1 MNNTDYFIT
10 NSKHFVVF
18 KLKTKNKSK
27 AYTSTPVSSTL
38 SLSSEKMNLIFSGS
52 TLSRMEMAGNKMISA
67 QSTYTASSF
76 W

>member
-18 KLKTKNKSK
+18 KLKTKKQIKSLHIN
-27 AYTSTPVSSTL
+27 SSLQHLESKLRENEFDFFWFHT
-38 SLSSEKMNLIFSGS
+38 FQD
-52 TLSRMEMAGNKMISA
+52 GNG
-67 QSTYTASSF
+67 